1 MIKLVST
8 LAASSLVLA
17 GSVFAQERPA
27 TPSAPAERIEV
38 PPAASP
44 SASPSTSPSASPS
57 ATAVPASDAMIMT
70 EAQAKNWVNKVVYS
84 SDNKNLG
91 EIAAVARDNSGKV
104 TEIHLDIGGFLG
116 LGETRVRAMPS
127 EFKFLSDRVMLN
139 ITADQAKELPRLAK

>member
-1 MIKLVST
+1 
-8 LAASSLVLA
+8 
-17 GSVFAQERPA
+17 
-27 TPSAPAERIEV
+27 
-38 PPAASP
+38 
-44 SASPSTSPSASPS
+44 
-57 ATAVPASDAMIMT
+57 MIMT